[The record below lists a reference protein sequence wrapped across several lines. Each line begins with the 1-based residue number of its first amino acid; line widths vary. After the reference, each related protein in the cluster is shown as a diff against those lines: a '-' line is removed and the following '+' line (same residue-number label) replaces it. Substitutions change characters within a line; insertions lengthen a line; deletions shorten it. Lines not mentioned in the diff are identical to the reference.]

1 MGPDSSHIHTQRE
14 SQHMNR
20 KQQLATAILGL
31 VIVGSVAFMPVSAE
45 RKAPRQQTTTT
56 TTTTTT
62 TFHSGLIAAAPV
74 SSPELAQDQVRD
86 LTYN

>member
-1 MGPDSSHIHTQRE
+1 
-14 SQHMNR
+14 MNR
-20 KQQLATAILGL
+20 KQQLATAVLGL

-45 RKAPRQQTTTT
+45 RKAPRQQLAA
-56 TTTTTT
+56 TTT
-62 TFHSGLIAAAPV
+62 TFRSGVIGVTPV